1 MPLTRPSHPVN
12 TPSEGPGRLLQTS
25 KDAFDLAEL
34 EMKTMADAKK
44 SAPKKGGKMKKLLL
58 LLIVALIM
66 SGAGAAVPMFLSA
79 SGGHGAGAEHESKGG
94 EHTALVPFG
103 EAVVNLYEERLTRY
117 ISVKVVLLVDEKQEK
132 AATELLTKK
141 KAIMKHW
148 LISHLSDKSL
158 KDVSGAAGVNRL
170 RREVLEHFNDLMYP
184 DGSEKIKDILFEEF
198 VVQ

>member
-1 MPLTRPSHPVN
+1 
-12 TPSEGPGRLLQTS
+12 
-25 KDAFDLAEL
+25 
-34 EMKTMADAKK
+34 MAYRVII
-44 SAPKKGGKMKKLLL
+44 SR
-58 LLIVALIM
+58 
-66 SGAGAAVPMFLSA
+66 AA
-79 SGGHGAGAEHESKGG
+79 
-94 EHTALVPFG
+94 
-103 EAVVNLYEERLTRY
+103 
-117 ISVKVVLLVDEKQEK
+117 Q
-132 AATELLTKK
+132 K